1 MIAGSN
7 LEQVLASG
15 TFAVTGELGP
25 PKNGDY
31 EVVRKKARILKGH
44 VDAVNITDC
53 QTAIVR
59 MSSLTAGLLALSEGV
74 EPVMQMTCRDRN
86 RIGIQADILGA
97 SALGIKNLLC
107 LTGDHQKFGNHPQAK
122 GVFDMDSIQLLSMIK
137 GMRDEKKFQC
147 GEEIK
152 TAEPRLFL
160 GCAANPFADPFE
172 FRAPRLGKKV
182 KAGAN
187 FVQTQIIYNVEKFR
201 KFMEM
206 VRDLGI
212 DENCYILAGVT
223 PPKSLGM
230 ARYMKKFVP
239 GMDVT
244 DEVIDRLAAASDQKE
259 EGIDICVDIINQ
271 VREIPGVSGVHI
283 MAIEWEEAVPEIVKR
298 AGLGPRP
305 EPKGIEPMLVSS
317 ESIDQAVED
326 ARRAARAEVAKELD
340 KARAEAQA
348 SRELVVK
355 EKEKV
360 ASEISGLKKQVEEA
374 KGMANQKEAEVRKLT
389 EEINRI
395 KNELSAQ
402 GAAAPA
408 PGAEAAPGAQA
419 APAAPVAPPAG
430 APAALSPREQHA
442 LNSLNL
448 GLMALRKALGLD
460 EDQFEAL
467 RRFLEAEFLLQLG
480 QAGAVPAPASA
491 SAAAPAPQAAPAVT
505 DAPSAPVE
513 PEPAVSSA
521 EAETS
526 RNKEVV
532 NLVAKGNMLLH
543 KNDAAGAL
551 EAFRQALEI
560 DPDDEKA
567 REGVAKAEAAA
578 PAPSAETAPAAAS
591 GGCPEGLSE
600 EEWRFKQVVR
610 LTARG
615 NVALMKGDTSSA
627 ATMFR
632 KALELD
638 PDNEKARDGLKR
650 AEAGEGIFIPEV
662 ESGAPAPAEEKPAGP
677 EPEVKEPEPAT
688 EEAAAEKAEEEKP
701 AEAGKEA
708 EAAEKP
714 VETEPEKPAA
724 KPAPKAAA
732 PPASAGEGVDS
743 VETAPLA
750 KEESPLKDRAGDI
763 PENLY
768 IEPAAGAIQECV
780 IGDGDKAITVG
791 GERTLPFHLFE
802 GDMPNPPRIAFE
814 VLDSAPEEWPEP
826 LVKHYSDVFNDPA
839 AWARKCVNEFNAR
852 AICLSLVSTDPNG
865 ANVSSADAAKVAQK
879 VVEAVDVPIILWGC
893 GNAEKDTE
901 TLREVTGL
909 TGNRKVCIGPLTDA
923 NYRTLGATAMA
934 FQYPVVA
941 STPID
946 VNLAK
951 QLNILLEN
959 LGVSLGNILMDPSI
973 GAVGYGLEYT
983 YSVMERIRLAAM
995 TQNDD
1000 KLSVPFVVNL
1010 GREVWKAKET
1020 KQPTDGMLG
1029 DQERRGV
1036 LMEAVTASSLLF
1048 AGGEL
1053 MIMRHPKA
1061 VSMTEA
1067 LIEALM

>member
-122 GVFDMDSIQLLSMIK
+122 GVFDMDSIQLLSMVK
-137 GMRDEKKFQC
+137 GMRDDKKFQC
-147 GEEIK
+147 GEDIK

-187 FVQTQIIYNVEKFR
+187 FVQTQIIYNVEKFK

-271 VREIPGVSGVHI
+271 VKEIPGVAGVHI

-317 ESIDQAVED
+317 ASIEEAVES
-326 ARRAARAEVAKELD
+326 ARQAARAEAEKELD

-374 KGMANQKEAEVRKLT
+374 KGMASQKEAEVKKLT
-389 EEINRI
+389 DEINRI
-395 KNELSAQ
+395 KNELAAQ
-402 GAAAPA
+402 GAAPAAPASQGEAAPAQAPAAAPA
-408 PGAEAAPGAQA
+408 PGT
-419 APAAPVAPPAG
+419 
-430 APAALSPREQHA
+430 AALTPREQHA

-480 QAGAVPAPASA
+480 QAVQGT
-491 SAAAPAPQAAPAVT
+491 AAPAPAAPQAPAAPPAPAPET
-505 DAPSAPVE
+505 APEPAPSA
-513 PEPAVSSA
+513 EPAPEA
-521 EAETS
+521 EA

-543 KNDAAGAL
+543 KNDAAGAA
-551 EAFRQALEI
+551 EAFKQALAI
-560 DPDDEKA
+560 SPDDEKA
-567 REGVAKAEAAA
+567 KEGLAKAEAAA
-578 PAPSAETAPAAAS
+578 APEAPAAAPET
-591 GGCPEGLSE
+591 GECPEGLE
-600 EEWRFKQVVR
+600 PEEWRFKQVVR
-610 LTARG
+610 FTAKG
-615 NVALMKGDTSSA
+615 NVCLMKNDTA
-627 ATMFR
+627 GAIEMFK

-638 PDNEKARDGLKR
+638 PDNEKAKDGLKR
-650 AEAGEGIFIPEV
+650 AEAGEGIYLPDV
-662 ESGAPAPAEEKPAGP
+662 ESAGGAAPAPEPKAEEKPAPEAKPAEEKPA
-677 EPEVKEPEPAT
+677 EPKAP
-688 EEAAAEKAEEEKP
+688 EAAKPAEKTEEKP
-701 AEAGKEA
+701 AEEKA
-708 EAAEKP
+708 E
-714 VETEPEKPAA
+714 
-724 KPAPKAAA
+724 KPAPKPASAA
-732 PPASAGEGVDS
+732 PAAPAGEGVS
-743 VETAPLA
+743 SIETAPLS
-750 KEESPLKDRAGDI
+750 KEEAPLSDRAGSI
-763 PENLY
+763 PEDVY
-768 IEPAAGAIQECV
+768 MEPSAGSIAECV

-791 GERTLPFHLFE
+791 GEKTLPFHVFE
-802 GDMPNPPRIAFE
+802 GDMGNAPKIAFE

-839 AWARKCVNEFNAR
+839 AWAQKCVKEFNAK

-893 GNAEKDTE
+893 GNADKDTE

-909 TGNRKVCIGPLTDA
+909 VGTRKVALGPLTDA

-959 LGVSLGNILMDPSI
+959 LGVSLDHILMDPSI

-983 YSVMERIRLAAM
+983 YSVMERIRLAAL

-1000 KLSVPFVVNL
+1000 KLSVPFIVNL

-1020 KQPTDGMLG
+1020 KQPSDGMIG

-1067 LIEALM
+1067 LIEGLM